1 MAPDGRM
8 RRRLRPA
15 QPAAGAAA
23 LLRCM
28 VTRVGEGARGER
40 VPVAGGLLRG
50 AAGLLLRVRIAV
62 PRRLLGLLGLLR
74 VRVSLA
80 GLLGVRV
87 VLVLRDRALL
97 RWWSGHDGPLE
108 EVGSVTG
115 SATWAP

>member
-50 AAGLLLRVRIAV
+50 AAGLLLRVRIAM
-62 PRRLLGLLGLLR
+62 PRRLLGLLR

-115 SATWAP
+115 SVIWAP